1 MTERWSPL
9 IDNPPELAQPLLSA
23 VRSLL
28 PTVFD
33 LSLQA
38 PEQPTRAVAADIRVE
53 GDDRARLTVSG
64 HDLWRGKHGNRD
76 ALFMNFTGEALIR
89 ERRLRVAGDVV
100 LDLTTNAL
108 LRLRLSEPVTV

>member
-9 IDNPPELAQPLLSA
+9 LENPPELAQPLLA
-23 VRSLL
+23 AIRSTL

-33 LSLQA
+33 LSLKA
-38 PEQPTRAVAADIRVE
+38 PEQPTKAVAVGIRID

-64 HDLWRGKHGNRD
+64 HDLWRGKHGPRD
-76 ALFMNFTGEALIR
+76 ALFMNFTGEALVR

-100 LDLTTNAL
+100 LDLQTNAL
-108 LRLRLSEPVTV
+108 LRLRLSEPLIA